1 MMILSFCAQA
11 VGDGV
16 HEGRGRVGLMM
27 MMVMLMLM
35 AMMMMMPMMMVTT
48 TKIMITTIK
57 VEWAALSPPKPN
69 LSLLGATFKVE
80 KIEKNEK

>member
-1 MMILSFCAQA
+1 MMILSFYAQA

-16 HEGRGRVGLMM
+16 HEGRGGVDLMM
-27 MMVMLMLM
+27 MMIVMLMLLTK
-35 AMMMMMPMMMVTT
+35 TT
-48 TKIMITTIK
+48 ITITTIE

-80 KIEKNEK
+80 KIEKNENKR

>member
-1 MMILSFCAQA
+1 MILSFCAQA

-16 HEGRGRVGLMM
+16 HEGRGGVDLM
-27 MMVMLMLM
+27 MMVMIMMMLMLLTM
-35 AMMMMMPMMMVTT
+35 TT
-48 TKIMITTIK
+48 ITTIE

>member
-1 MMILSFCAQA
+1 M
-11 VGDGV
+11 

>member
-1 MMILSFCAQA
+1 MILSFCAQA

-16 HEGRGRVGLMM
+16 HEGRGGVGPMMMMIMM
-27 MMVMLMLM
+27 MMVVMLLTM
-35 AMMMMMPMMMVTT
+35 TT
-48 TKIMITTIK
+48 IMISTIK

-80 KIEKNEK
+80 KIEKMRKR

>member
-1 MMILSFCAQA
+1 MISSFCAQA

-16 HEGRGRVGLMM
+16 HEGRGGVGLMM
-27 MMVMLMLM
+27 MMLMLL
-35 AMMMMMPMMMVTT
+35 MMTTIMIKITT
-48 TKIMITTIK
+48 TK